1 MNPLV
6 VVGALA
12 FDLLVGEPPTDFHPV
27 VWMGR
32 LIDAFERRQ
41 PAGEKARLAHGAR
54 LVFTGVVLSFGCTWA
69 LLWLLG
75 QLSPVARLIGAIIL
89 LKTTFA
95 VGQLGRQALKVKT
108 ALDHGELDR
117 ARGEA
122 QMLVSRRTAQL
133 APRQV
138 MAATIESVAENTLD
152 SIVAPLFWFL
162 LLGVPGAMA
171 YRFVNTA
178 DAMIGYH
185 GQYEYLGKAAARLD
199 DALNWI
205 PARLTSVL
213 LVAGSFVAGLR
224 AGRAWESA
232 QRDHQLTESPNAGW
246 TMAAAAGALAVP
258 LEKVGHYRLGDSPVR
273 NLIPR
278 KIADAVVL
286 MSTTTGLAALA
297 IAVLQ
302 TFTPLGRLPWAS

>member
-1 MNPLV
+1 LV
-6 VVGALA
+6 VLGAIA
-12 FDLLVGEPPTDFHPV
+12 FDLLVGEPPTSFHPV

-32 LIDAFERRQ
+32 LIAAFERRQ
-41 PAGEKARLAHGAR
+41 PAADKAKLRWGAW
-54 LVFTGVVLSFGCTWA
+54 LVFVGVVLSFGLTWA
-69 LLWLLG
+69 ALWTLG
-75 QLSPVARLIGAIIL
+75 HISPIAKLIGAIVM

-95 VGQLGRQALKVKT
+95 VGQLGRQALKVQG
-108 ALDHGELDR
+108 ALEHGELET
-117 ARGEA
+117 ARREA
-122 QMLVSRRTAQL
+122 QMLVSRRTAEL

-185 GQYEYLGKAAARLD
+185 GEYEFLGRAAARLD

-205 PARLTSVL
+205 PARLTSLL
-213 LVAGSFVAGLR
+213 LVAGSWLAGLH
-224 AGRAWESA
+224 ATRAWDLA
-232 QRDHQLTESPNAGW
+232 QRDHGLTESPNAGW
-246 TMAAAAGALAVP
+246 TIAAAAGALAVP
-258 LEKVGHYRLGDSPVR
+258 LEKADHYRLGDDQER

-278 KIADAVVL
+278 KISGAVVL
-286 MSTTTGLAALA
+286 MSAATALAVALIAALQA
-297 IAVLQ
+297 
-302 TFTPLGRLPWAS
+302 FTPLGRLPWA

>member
-1 MNPLV
+1 M

-12 FDLLVGEPPTDFHPV
+12 FDLLVGEPPTNLHPV
-27 VWMGR
+27 VWMGA

-41 PAGEKARLAHGAR
+41 PDKPGSRQVWGILL
-54 LVFTGVVLSFGCTWA
+54 LVVGITLSFG
-69 LLWLLG
+69 LSWLL
-75 QLSPVARLIGAIIL
+75 LRALNRVSPVARLVAAIIL

-95 VGQLGRQALKVKT
+95 AGQLGRQALQVKR
-108 ALDHGELDR
+108 ALDSGRISD
-117 ARGEA
+117 ARSEA
-122 QMLVSRRTAQL
+122 QHLVSRRTATL
-133 APRQV
+133 SPRQV

-199 DALNWI
+199 DALNWV
-205 PARLTSVL
+205 PARLTAGL
-213 LVAGSFVAGLR
+213 LIVASWLAGLR
-224 AGRAWESA
+224 TERAWQLA
-232 QRDHQLTESPNAGW
+232 QRDHALTESPNAGW
-246 TMAAAAGALAVP
+246 AMAAAAGALAVP
-258 LEKVGHYRLGDSPVR
+258 LEKTGHYRLGDDSPR

-286 MSTTTGLAALA
+286 MSLATVLTVAA
-297 IAVLQ
+297 IALVQ
-302 TFTPLGRLPWAS
+302 AFTRLGALPWLA

>member
-1 MNPLV
+1 MTPLLV
-6 VVGALA
+6 AAALA
-12 FDLLVGEPPTDFHPV
+12 FDLIVGEPPAGLHPV

-32 LIDAFERRQ
+32 LISAFERRQ
-41 PAGEKARLAHGAR
+41 PVGDRAQLAWGAG
-54 LVFTGVVLSFGCTWA
+54 LVLVGVMLSSGLTWTA
-69 LLWLLG
+69 LQLLG
-75 QLSPVARLIGAIIL
+75 QMSSVAALVGAIIL

-95 VGQLGRQALKVKT
+95 VGQLGRQALRVKT
-108 ALDHGELDR
+108 ALDQGRIDHAR
-117 ARGEA
+117 AEA
-122 QMLVSRRTAQL
+122 QMLVSRPTAEL

-138 MAATIESVAENTLD
+138 TAAAIESVAENAVD

-185 GQYEYLGKAAARLD
+185 GQYEHLGKAAARVD

-205 PARLTSVL
+205 PARLTCVL
-213 LVAGSFVAGLR
+213 LVAASALAGFH
-224 AGRAWESA
+224 ASSAWQLA
-232 QRDHQLTESPNAGW
+232 RRDHALTESPNAGW

-258 LEKVGHYRLGDSPVR
+258 LEKVGHYRLGDGPAS

-278 KIADAVVL
+278 KIADSVVL
-286 MSTTTGLAALA
+286 MSATTALA
-297 IAVLQ
+297 TLAVFALQ
-302 TFTPLGRLPWAS
+302 GLTPLGRLPWVA

>member
-6 VVGALA
+6 VLGAIA
-12 FDLLVGEPPTDFHPV
+12 FDLLVGEPPTTFHPV

-41 PAGEKARLAHGAR
+41 PVAAKAKLGWGAW
-54 LVFTGVVLSFGCTWA
+54 LVLVGVALSFGLTWA
-69 LLWLLG
+69 ALQALG
-75 QLSPVARLIGAIIL
+75 HLSPIARLIGAIIL

-95 VGQLGRQALKVKT
+95 VGQLGRQALKVKA
-108 ALDHGELDR
+108 ALECGELDT

-122 QMLVSRRTAQL
+122 QMLVSRRAAEL
-133 APRQV
+133 GPRQV

-162 LLGVPGAMA
+162 ILGVPGAMA

-185 GQYEYLGKAAARLD
+185 GEYEFLGKAAARLD
-199 DALNWI
+199 DALNWV
-205 PARLTSVL
+205 PARLASLL
-213 LVAGSFVAGLR
+213 LVAGSWLAGLH
-224 AGRAWESA
+224 AARAWELA
-232 QRDHQLTESPNAGW
+232 QRDHGLTQSPNAGW

-258 LEKVGHYRLGDSPVR
+258 LVKAGHYRLGDDPPR

-278 KIADAVVL
+278 KIAEAVVL
-286 MSTTTGLAALA
+286 MSAATALAVVLIAALQA
-297 IAVLQ
+297 
-302 TFTPLGRLPWAS
+302 FTPLGRLPWA